1 MKNIKQQ
8 IEMKKEIL
16 FRGKD
21 SRTNKWVYGW
31 FVPIIGEADSIL
43 VKDVRR
49 NVSKNMTP
57 FTYSYS
63 QVKASTIGQY
73 IGVKDSCEDHIF
85 EGDIL
90 LIYGGVGV
98 IIWDT
103 HSMRWGLESP
113 GSCAV
118 DFPMREDYERSKVIG
133 NIYDNE
139 NIIK

>member
-1 MKNIKQQ
+1 MREIEFKGKNL
-8 IEMKKEIL
+8 ESGE
-16 FRGKD
+16 
-21 SRTNKWVYGW
+21 WAYGDLLQNSDGVR
-31 FVPIIGEADSIL
+31 FAIVPKNNGYNIFDDHL
-43 VKDVRR
+43 VDED
-49 NVSKNMTP
+49 
-57 FTYSYS
+57 
-63 QVKASTIGQY
+63 TIGQY
-73 IGVKDSCEDHIF
+73 IGVKDSCEDRIF

>member
-1 MKNIKQQ
+1 MR
-8 IEMKKEIL
+8 EIL
-16 FRGKD
+16 FRGKNLE
-21 SRTNKWVYGW
+21 SEKWVYGW
-31 FVPIIGEADSIL
+31 FVPILGETDSIL

-49 NVSKNMTP
+49 GVSENMTP

-73 IGVKDSCEDHIF
+73 IGVKDSCEDRIF

-90 LIYGGVGV
+90 LIDGGVGV

-103 HSMRWGLESP
+103 HSMTWGIRNP
-113 GSCAV
+113 GSCTV
-118 DFPMREDYERSKVIG
+118 DFPVREDYERSKVIG

>member
-1 MKNIKQQ
+1 
-8 IEMKKEIL
+8 MKKKII

-21 SRTNKWVYGW
+21 ENGKWVYGNLYNTSNNESYIMPSSTLYITKSDGDEMKCLY
-31 FVPIIGEADSIL
+31 VAHRI
-43 VKDVRR
+43 KD
-49 NVSKNMTP
+49 KN
-57 FTYSYS
+57 
-63 QVKASTIGQY
+63 TIGQY

-90 LIYGGVGV
+90 LIDGGVGV

-118 DFPMREDYERSKVIG
+118 DFTMREDYERSKVIG
-133 NIYDNE
+133 NIHDNE

>member
-1 MKNIKQQ
+1 
-8 IEMKKEIL
+8 MKKEIL

-73 IGVKDSCEDHIF
+73 IGVKDSCEDRIF

-103 HSMRWGLESP
+103 HSMRWGLESL